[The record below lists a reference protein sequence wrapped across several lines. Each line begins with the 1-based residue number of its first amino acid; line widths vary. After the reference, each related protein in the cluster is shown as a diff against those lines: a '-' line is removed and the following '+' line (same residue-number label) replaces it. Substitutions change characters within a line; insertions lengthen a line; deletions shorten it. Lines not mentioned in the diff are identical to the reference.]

1 MQDRSRYLVLAA
13 DVVSST
19 RLVEAKRGE
28 LQVEL
33 TNLLSELNTRYA
45 QQLRTRLLMV
55 AGDSF
60 QAVIGDPRVI
70 PHIAWHIWLA
80 FADVDLRLGVGFGRI
95 FTQFNED
102 SRLMDGPAFHNAA
115 KFGVKEQGIFFR
127 GFGDPEDAV
136 LNGLGALLNAAFQN
150 FSARQR
156 EVLPLLR
163 TGIPQLEIAHKLG
176 ISKQAVSRL
185 VRTSGWHG
193 YKQGED
199 GMREALMLF
208 TTESRP
214 ESFHE

>member
-1 MQDRSRYLVLAA
+1 
-13 DVVSST
+13 
-19 RLVEAKRGE
+19 
-28 LQVEL
+28 
-33 TNLLSELNTRYA
+33 
-45 QQLRTRLLMV
+45 
-55 AGDSF
+55 
-60 QAVIGDPRVI
+60 
-70 PHIAWHIWLA
+70 
-80 FADVDLRLGVGFGRI
+80 
-95 FTQFNED
+95 
-102 SRLMDGPAFHNAA
+102 
-115 KFGVKEQGIFFR
+115 VKEQGIFFR